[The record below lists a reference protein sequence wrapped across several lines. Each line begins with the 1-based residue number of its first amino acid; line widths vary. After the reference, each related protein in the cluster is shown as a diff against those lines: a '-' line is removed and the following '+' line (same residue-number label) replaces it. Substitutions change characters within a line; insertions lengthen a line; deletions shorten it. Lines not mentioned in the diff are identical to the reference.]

1 MLGVAIYR
9 GNQQWQNNMFYIGPS
24 ALCPCNNIYC
34 IRVDLKYI
42 NSLSPNSYFK
52 KVLFVYYISAEHLT
66 PTSFGMGGLHQ
77 NEKNLQKKAKFE

>member
-1 MLGVAIYR
+1 VVISSGKITCFTLVR
-9 GNQQWQNNMFYIGPS
+9 LPS
-24 ALCPCNNIYC
+24 VLATTYC